1 MSALVLT
8 VADVFWYNFLMTK
21 LQKDY
26 QRIYSA
32 IIKSHLCAYRQMA
45 FVSGPRQVGKTT
57 VSEAMATTYLNWDD
71 EDVRKA
77 IQSGQRSLAAKYGL
91 DNISG
96 DKRIV
101 VFDEIHKYSRWKQ
114 FLKGFYD
121 LYGKRFGIVA
131 TGSARMDVYKKG
143 GDSMMGRYFP
153 YRMHPLSVAELLDT
167 SIPGER
173 LVRQPKRLSDEEWNA
188 LLHFGGFPD
197 PFVMRDVRFSKRWN
211 SLRFDQ
217 LTKTDM
223 RDLTRIGELDQ
234 LSALAEMLANRSG
247 EQLVYKSLGCDLG
260 IDEKTAKKWVKALK
274 HLYFG
279 FEVRPW
285 FNNVENSIR
294 KMPKWYL
301 RDWANIPDEGKRA
314 ETLIACHLL
323 KAVEGWTDLGYGEFS
338 LGYLRDKS
346 KREVDFVVVRDGI
359 PWFLVEVKKGKESLS
374 DALAF
379 FQRRIGAKHAFQ
391 VVLDSEYVDQDCFE
405 YESPVAVPARTFL
418 SQLL

>member
-26 QRIYSA
+26 PRIYST
-32 IIKSHLCAYRQMA
+32 IIKSHLGAYRQMV

-173 LVRQPKRLSDEEWNA
+173 LVRQPKRLSGEEWNA

-197 PFVMRDVRFSKRWN
+197 PFVMRDVRFSRRWN

-285 FNNVENSIR
+285 FKNVENSIR

-346 KREVDFVVVRDGI
+346 KREVDFVIVRDGI

-405 YESPVAVPARTFL
+405 YESPVVVPARTFL